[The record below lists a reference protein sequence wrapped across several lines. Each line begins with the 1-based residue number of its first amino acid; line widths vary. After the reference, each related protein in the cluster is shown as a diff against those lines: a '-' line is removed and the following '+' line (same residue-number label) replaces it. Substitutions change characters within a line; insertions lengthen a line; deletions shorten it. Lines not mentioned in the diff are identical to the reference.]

1 MNHEK
6 LSLRLQ
12 RVALHIPKGSILA
25 DIGSDHAY
33 LPCYAIINDLCSKA
47 IAGEVVEGPYQ
58 SALKQVKETGLQAR
72 VDVRKGDGLDVLEVD
87 EATSVT
93 IAGMGGTLIASILE
107 RGKNKLAKVERL
119 ILQPNVG
126 SQNVRIWL
134 MENNWELVDEEI
146 LEEDGKIY
154 EILIAEAGEPLKPYE
169 DEREKRIRF
178 GPFLMKQQH
187 PIFVKKWIQEK
198 RHLEKIIE
206 QMDASGNNHLQ
217 EKRKELLAQIEG
229 IEEVLSNNE
238 DSKWLSNY

>member
-1 MNHEK
+1 MLSELRIMNHEK

-72 VDVRKGDGLDVLEVD
+72 VDVRKGDGLDILEVD

-198 RHLEKIIE
+198 RHIEKIIE

-229 IEEVLSNNE
+229 IEEVL
-238 DSKWLSNY
+238 K